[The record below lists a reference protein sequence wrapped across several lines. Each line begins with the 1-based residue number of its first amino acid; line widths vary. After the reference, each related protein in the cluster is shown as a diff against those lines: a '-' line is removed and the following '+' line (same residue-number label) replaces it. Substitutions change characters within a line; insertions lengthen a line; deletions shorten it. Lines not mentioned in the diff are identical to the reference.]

1 MLLNRLKTLIK
12 EDPLRE
18 EIDLSS
24 QTIYALDTNSVDLL
38 SRFKNLKILNL
49 SDNCISKLPLTLDL
63 LKNLRSI
70 DLNGNPISEI
80 ETAVDALKQV
90 GPNLV
95 SLQINLFEED

>member
-18 EIDLSS
+18 EIDLSN
-24 QTIYALDTNSVDLL
+24 QAIYALDSNSVDLL
-38 SRFKNLKILNL
+38 SRFRNLKILNL
-49 SDNCISKLPLTLDL
+49 SDNYISKIPLNLDL
-63 LKNLRSI
+63 LKNLHSI

-90 GPNLV
+90 GPNLI
-95 SLQINLFEED
+95 SL